1 VESFPQPEPVD
12 PLLLPVPLVPVEP
25 DVPVEAL
32 VPVELLVADEPD
44 AAPAGLDAVEE
55 LPDPFGEDV
64 VVVVWDVLEGE
75 PEPVVALWV
84 LDAGAGDEAV
94 VEDEGVAAGVALLWD
109 DGVAAGDATAPE
121 DVDEPETS
129 VLGDGV
135 VE

>member
-1 VESFPQPEPVD
+1 VESFPQPEPVA
-12 PLLLPVPLVPVEP
+12 PLLLPVLLLPVEP
-25 DVPVEAL
+25 DVPVEVL

-55 LPDPFGEDV
+55 LPDPLGEDV

-75 PEPVVALWV
+75 PEPVVALCV
-84 LDAGAGDEAV
+84 LDAGDEAV
-94 VEDEGVAAGVALLWD
+94 VEDEGVAAGAVLLWD
-109 DGVAAGDATAPE
+109 DGVTAAPE

>member
-12 PLLLPVPLVPVEP
+12 PLLLPVLLVPG
-25 DVPVEAL
+25 
-32 VPVELLVADEPD
+32 ELLVADEPD
-44 AAPAGLDAVEE
+44 AAPEGLDAVEE
-55 LPDPFGEDV
+55 LPDPLGEDV

-75 PEPVVALWV
+75 PEAVVALCV
-84 LDAGAGDEAV
+84 LDAGDEAV

-121 DVDEPETS
+121 DIDEPETS

>member
-44 AAPAGLDAVEE
+44 AAPAGLDTVEE
-55 LPDPFGEDV
+55 LPDPFGEDG

-75 PEPVVALWV
+75 PEPVVALCV
-84 LDAGAGDEAV
+84 LDAVDEAV